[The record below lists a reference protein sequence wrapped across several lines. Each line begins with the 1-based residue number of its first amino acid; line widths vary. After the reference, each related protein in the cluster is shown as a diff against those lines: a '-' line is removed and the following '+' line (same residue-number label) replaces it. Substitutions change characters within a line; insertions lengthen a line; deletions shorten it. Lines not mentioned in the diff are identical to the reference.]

1 MQNDGEQRGD
11 LFQEAVLIIY
21 SVRWEDVTG
30 NSPFMRLPLIDVK
43 LFHTK
48 NKRTN

>member
-21 SVRWEDVTG
+21 SVRWEGVTG
-30 NSPFMRLPLIDVK
+30 EFAFYEAALDR
-43 LFHTK
+43 
-48 NKRTN
+48 R